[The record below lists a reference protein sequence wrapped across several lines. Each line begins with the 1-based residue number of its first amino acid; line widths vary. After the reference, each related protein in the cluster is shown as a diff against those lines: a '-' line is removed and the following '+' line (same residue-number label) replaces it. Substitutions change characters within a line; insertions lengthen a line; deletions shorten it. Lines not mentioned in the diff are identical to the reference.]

1 MPETGFIPSGS
12 RIRDTY
18 TVDSHIA
25 SGVFSDVYKV
35 RHRYMGMQA
44 MKVLRDARSEAD
56 RAQGLIEAFQLS
68 RMAHPSIVRVFDGN
82 RLEKKLGGHAY
93 VTMELV
99 EGGTLQ
105 DLGKSDSRNL
115 QRDLLD
121 AAEQLASALSHAHG
135 MTPAIVHRD
144 IKPTNVLVSRMPT
157 GRIEVRLADFG
168 LAVPIDSEFG
178 LVAAAG
184 TIIYRA
190 PESFDGFEVQS
201 SDVYSYGLTLY
212 EAATGVFP
220 YKPALRERPTE
231 TTAELIRSLREAHEE
246 PVAAPSYYRHVLH
259 PAVDAVIMRC
269 IARDSAVRINEG
281 ATLLTAVRAMR
292 HAAEN
297 DPYPTDSLRAALRL
311 AEDPFSSLR
320 ALNALGKALRE
331 DPARGPS
338 YVPFLSFLRAETNR
352 LSQRS
357 S

>member
-1 MPETGFIPSGS
+1 MSEEKLIPPGS

-25 SGVFSDVYKV
+25 SGMFSDVYKV
-35 RHRYMGMQA
+35 RHCYMGMQA

-56 RAQGLIEAFQLS
+56 RAQGLFEAFQLARIS
-68 RMAHPSIVRVFDGN
+68 HPAIVRVFDGN
-82 RLEKKLGGHAY
+82 RLEKKMGGHAY

-105 DLGKSDSRNL
+105 DFGKTDSHNL

-144 IKPTNVLVSRMPT
+144 IKPTNVLVSRGHA

-168 LAVPIDSEFG
+168 LAVPLEPELG

-190 PESFDGFEVQS
+190 PESFDGFEVQA

-220 YKPALRERPTE
+220 YKPALRERSIE
-231 TTAELIRSLREAHEE
+231 TTADLIRSLREAHEI
-246 PVAAPSYYRHVLH
+246 PVAVPSYFRHVLH
-259 PAVDAVIMRC
+259 PVVDAIIMRC
-269 IARDSAVRINEG
+269 IARDSTVRINDGG
-281 ATLLTAVRAMR
+281 ALLAAVRAMR
-292 HAAEN
+292 HAAET
-297 DPYPTDSLRAALRL
+297 DPTPSEPLRAALRL
-311 AEDPFSSLR
+311 AEDPASSRR

-338 YVPFLSFLRAETNR
+338 YVPFLSFLRAEAQR
-352 LSQRS
+352 LDKRS